1 MNNNDILRRLRYT
14 YRLKDEQVLQLMKW
28 GGLEANIHQL
38 EQWLKKEEEQGY
50 VALYDINLSAFLNGF
65 IIHLRGAKDGEPP
78 KPEKSLN
85 NNLILRKLKIALNL
99 KDDDILEILLLADFR
114 FSKSEL
120 AALFRNPSHE
130 KFRVCKDQLLRN
142 FLMGLQ
148 IKQTGKKPGATPE
161 NPTSQNPK

>member
-1 MNNNDILRRLRYT
+1 MNNNDILRRLRYA
-14 YRLKDEQVLQLMKW
+14 YRIKDEKLMEIMQW
-28 GGLEANIHQL
+28 GGIETTQAQL
-38 EQWLKKEEEQGY
+38 EQWLKKEDEQGY
-50 VALYDINLSAFLNGF
+50 VPLYDINLAAFLNGF
-65 IIHLRGAKDGEPP
+65 IIHLRGKKDGEMP

-130 KFRVCKDQLLRN
+130 KFRACKDQLLRN

-148 IKQTGKKPGATPE
+148 IKQTGKKPGTAPE
-161 NPTSQNPK
+161 NPTSQNLK